1 MKYLLT
7 IFLVLTSLL
16 RAGGFEDLGI
26 SARVKSLGGAG
37 IALHGA
43 PYLQFFNSA
52 SVAYAEN
59 YSVSASYSNLY
70 PDVEGD
76 NLNYLSL
83 AGLIPLPYIGK
94 FGAGINMLN
103 TDLWKEYVIQA
114 GYGIEILPRLTVGGA
129 VKFLGW
135 SANAAPGEDALSYVG
150 LTFDA
155 GAIYTFDEPTGQD
168 ALSLGLSIKNL
179 TNPSIAQNGSSD
191 ASLPISIGVGS
202 VYHSK
207 KYEYLILT
215 DVVME
220 DDVIGIRFGAEFLS
234 ARYSVFGYNNDF
246 FIRGGYNNLLSADF
260 ARESG
265 LSGGFGLNVETVKID
280 YAYIYPLELKF
291 VGGSHKMTVTY
302 NF

>member
-7 IFLVLTSLL
+7 IFLVISSVI

-43 PYLQFFNSA
+43 PYLQFYNAA

-76 NLNYLSL
+76 NLNYVSFS
-83 AGLIPLPYIGK
+83 GLIPLPYIGK

-103 TDLWKEYVIQA
+103 TDLWKEYLIQA
-114 GYGIEILPRLTVGGA
+114 GYGIELLPRLTVGGA

-135 SANAAPGEDALSYVG
+135 SATAAPGEDALSYVG

-155 GAIYTFDEPTGQD
+155 GAIYTFDEVTGQD
-168 ALSLGLSIKNL
+168 AFSLGLSIRNI
-179 TNPSIAQNGSSD
+179 TNPSIASNGSSD
-191 ASLPISIGVGS
+191 ASLPISMALGT
-202 VYHSK
+202 VYQSK
-207 KYEYLILT
+207 KYEYLILA

-220 DDVIGIRFGAEFLS
+220 NDIIGLRCGAEFLS

-265 LSGGFGLNVETVKID
+265 LSGGFGLNE
-280 YAYIYPLELKF
+280 PREL
-291 VGGSHKMTVTY
+291 VI
-302 NF
+302 